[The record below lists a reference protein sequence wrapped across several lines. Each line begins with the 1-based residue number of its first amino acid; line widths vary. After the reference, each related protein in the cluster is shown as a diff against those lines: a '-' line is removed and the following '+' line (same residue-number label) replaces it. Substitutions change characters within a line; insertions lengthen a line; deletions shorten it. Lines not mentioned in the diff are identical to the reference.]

1 MQCDGLADNDEQ
13 HELAVEPVTAPANA
27 WQDFSVQPDPKPV
40 PILAKLSGVTHRYG
54 PVIALDGLDLEVRRG
69 EVLGV
74 LGPNGAGKT
83 TAISLLLGS
92 LHVQNGTARVFGSA
106 PGAPEVRVRRGAM
119 LQVSGVSPNLTVLEH
134 IELFRAYYPLPLSAN
149 RLLVTAGLEDLA
161 RRRFAKL
168 SGGQKQ
174 RVMFAL
180 ALAGDPELLFL
191 DEPTTGLDVDAR
203 RRLWNEIRSL
213 REAGST
219 AVLTTHNLDE
229 ADALADRVVVIYK
242 GRRIAEGTPAEIKS
256 RTAGRFVR
264 CITRTLADEISSF
277 PGVVEAQ
284 IRGQHLEALTT
295 RPEDLVRELFRRD
308 EALADLTI
316 EAAGLEDAFLALTQ
330 DRTTGASARATI
342 GSIPSEAG

>member
-1 MQCDGLADNDEQ
+1 MESGSSHAPVLA
-13 HELAVEPVTAPANA
+13 EL
-27 WQDFSVQPDPKPV
+27 S
-40 PILAKLSGVTHRYG
+40 SVTHRYG
-54 PVIALDGLDLEVRRG
+54 SVVALNGLDLEVRRG

-83 TAISLLLGS
+83 TAIGLLLGS
-92 LHVQNGTARVFGSA
+92 LHVQEGSATVFGSA

-134 IELFRAYYPLPLSAN
+134 IELFRAYYPFPLSAT
-149 RLLVTAGLEDLA
+149 RLLATAGLEDLG

-213 REAGST
+213 REAGRT

-229 ADALADRVVVIYK
+229 ADALADRVVVIHR
-242 GRRIAEGTPAEIKS
+242 GRRIAEGTPAQIKS

-264 CITRTLADEISSF
+264 CITRTLAEEIASF
-277 PGVVEAQ
+277 PGVVETQ
-284 IRGQHLEALTT
+284 TRGRHLEALTT
-295 RPEDLVRELFRRD
+295 RPEDLVRELLRRD
-308 EALADLTI
+308 DTLADLTI
-316 EAAGLEDAFLALTQ
+316 EAAGLEDAFLALTS
-330 DRTTGASARATI
+330 DTKAGTSADSTVEVA
-342 GSIPSEAG
+342 PSEDI